1 QLISPSKVGLSARQR
16 AMLDASQVGIF
27 RFARIKRATTP
38 VSVASGGGAP
48 SVTNLDIDDGSCAPA
63 PLVLPGVGG
72 NGGGICRT
80 PSMRNPSNVA
90 VGPTPF
96 QSPMAPY
103 RRSTPP
109 LPAANHRQ
117 SQAGVGRLPG
127 DGNVN
132 ATGGMA
138 PPPTVA
144 LASAIMHE
152 LNARQSDRDAG
163 VGGPA
168 ANGRLDDMTL
178 VSESVPVLPASA
190 QRTEVLANFVR
201 PGRGALVQPGL
212 QKMPTPPENEVSE

>member
-1 QLISPSKVGLSARQR
+1 MHPRLGSSASPGSNGPQR
-16 AMLDASQVGIF
+16 RYLL
-27 RFARIKRATTP
+27 P
-38 VSVASGGGAP
+38 VAAGAP

-152 LNARQSDRDAG
+152 LNARQSEPRCWCGRAG
-163 VGGPA
+163 CERPA
-168 ANGRLDDMTL
+168 G
-178 VSESVPVLPASA
+178 
-190 QRTEVLANFVR
+190 
-201 PGRGALVQPGL
+201 
-212 QKMPTPPENEVSE
+212 